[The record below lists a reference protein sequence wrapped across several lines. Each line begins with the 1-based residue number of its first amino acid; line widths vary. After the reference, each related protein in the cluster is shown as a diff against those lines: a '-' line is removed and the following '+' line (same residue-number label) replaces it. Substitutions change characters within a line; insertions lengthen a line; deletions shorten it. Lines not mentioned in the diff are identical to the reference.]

1 MTMVYGDMKAELPIA
16 HLSNQAL
23 LEETER
29 LASKV
34 RRATARLIAAL
45 AEVDA
50 RRLWADEGCSSLYD
64 YCTRV
69 LRFSEQEA
77 YLRIEGARVALRFP
91 DVLPMLDDGDLTLTN
106 VGLLK
111 PHLTPENHAALLEA
125 ARGKSKRE
133 VTRQVAALRDAEGA
147 CPEPVATIIPI
158 SASRFRLTV
167 DIEDETF
174 DKLQRAIDLLR
185 HAVPNGD
192 VAQVL
197 ERALTSLLRD
207 LDRIKWA
214 ATLKPHE
221 PREIS
226 SPSRYIPACV
236 RGAVWRRDGGRCA
249 FVGARGRCCATAF
262 LEFHHLT
269 PFALGGASAVD
280 NIELRCRAHNQR
292 EAELFFGAAM
302 PDVVRE
308 EMTVY
313 ANWVRTSFGPRLSCP
328 RASTGC

>member
-1 MTMVYGDMKAELPIA
+1 MVYGDMNVELPIA

-29 LASKV
+29 LASNV

-77 YLRIEGARVALRFP
+77 YLRIEAARVALRFP
-91 DVLPMLDDGDLTLTN
+91 DMLPMLDDGELTLTN

-111 PHLTPENHAALLEA
+111 PHLTLENHAALLEA

-133 VTRQVAALRDAEGA
+133 VTRQVAALRDDEGECAES
-147 CPEPVATIIPI
+147 VATIIPI

-167 DIEDETF
+167 DIEDETY
-174 DKLQRAIDLLR
+174 DKLERATDLLR
-185 HAVPNGD
+185 HSVPDGD
-192 VAQVL
+192 VAHVL

-207 LDRIKWA
+207 LGRTKWA
-214 ATLKPHE
+214 ATLRPHE
-221 PREIS
+221 PRDV
-226 SPSRYIPACV
+226 SPGSRYIPAFV
-236 RGAVWRRDGGRCA
+236 RRAVWKRDGGRCA
-249 FVGARGRCCATAF
+249 FMG
-262 LEFHHLT
+262 
-269 PFALGGASAVD
+269 
-280 NIELRCRAHNQR
+280 
-292 EAELFFGAAM
+292 
-302 PDVVRE
+302 
-308 EMTVY
+308 
-313 ANWVRTSFGPRLSCP
+313 
-328 RASTGC
+328 

>member
-1 MTMVYGDMKAELPIA
+1 MVYGDMNVELPIA

-29 LASKV
+29 LASNV

-77 YLRIEGARVALRFP
+77 YLRIEAARVALRFP
-91 DVLPMLDDGDLTLTN
+91 DMLPMLDDGELTLTN

-111 PHLTPENHAALLEA
+111 PHLTLENHAALLEA

-133 VTRQVAALRDAEGA
+133 VTRQVAALRDDEGECAES
-147 CPEPVATIIPI
+147 VATIIPI

-167 DIEDETF
+167 DIEDETY
-174 DKLQRAIDLLR
+174 DKLERATDLLR
-185 HAVPNGD
+185 HSVPDGD
-192 VAQVL
+192 VAHVL

-207 LDRIKWA
+207 LGRTKWA
-214 ATLKPHE
+214 ATLRPHE
-221 PREIS
+221 PRDV
-226 SPSRYIPACV
+226 SPGSRYIPAFV
-236 RGAVWRRDGGRCA
+236 RRAVWKRDGGRCA
-249 FVGARGRCCATAF
+249 FMGSRGRCCATAF

-269 PFALGGASAVD
+269 PFALGGASTVD

-302 PDVVRE
+302 PDVVKE
-308 EMTVY
+308 EMPAY
-313 ANWVRTSFGPRLSCP
+313 GGLGPDLVRNR
-328 RASTGC
+328 